1 MNITITTQ
9 ISDQTPLR
17 DEVAGFLFM
26 LACLILVALACE
38 IVSATVRHARGGDQR
53 TPVLRALALAVAEI
67 FVHRPLALHR
77 SRMAVVRR
85 CEERRQGQ
93 QHSYTHAPL
102 HSSHATH
109 ATQVSCDT
117 TTDRTVESVVA
128 GSSHATGGTVIA
140 LRPRHQVGSDNHGGD
155 AA

>member
-1 MNITITTQ
+1 MNITPTAL

-26 LACLILVALACE
+26 LACFILVALACE
-38 IVSATVRHARGGDQR
+38 IVHATVRHARGGNQHI
-53 TPVLRALALAVAEI
+53 PILRALALAVGEV

-85 CEERRQGQ
+85 CEEHRQAQ
-93 QHSYTHAPL
+93 QHTYVHAPL
-102 HSSHATH
+102 HRSHP
-109 ATQVSCDT
+109 TQVTT
-117 TTDRTVESVVA
+117 TTDHTVEPVI
-128 GSSHATGGTVIA
+128 GGPSHATGATVIA
-140 LRPRHQVGSDNHGGD
+140 LRPRTQASSNNHGGD